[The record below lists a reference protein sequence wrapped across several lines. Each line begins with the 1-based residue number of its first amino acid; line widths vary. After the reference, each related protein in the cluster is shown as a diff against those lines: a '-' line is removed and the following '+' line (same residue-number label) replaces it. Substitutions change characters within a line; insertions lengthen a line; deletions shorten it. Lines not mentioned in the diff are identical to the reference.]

1 MAKLADLIW
10 KNAELLRGAYKE
22 NEYRKVILPFTILRR
37 LDCTLESTKQAAL
50 DQWETIRDQGYTP
63 EMNDTFLTRASGTGF
78 YNLSRFTLAGLQADP
93 DGLRDNL
100 EHYVNGFSHNVR
112 EIFEKF
118 TFLQVIDKLQEKERL
133 FLVLQRFAE
142 TDLHPD
148 VVSNIDMGQAF
159 EELLRRFNDLSPAGE
174 QYTPRDAIQLMVN
187 ILLDPDDEILS
198 RPGVVRS
205 IYDPAAGT
213 GGMLSVAEEHITTM
227 NPRAKLSLFGQELE
241 DETYAICKADMLIRG
256 QDPANIALGDS
267 LKSDLHAGKRFDYL
281 LSNPPYG
288 VEWKPAKDTVE
299 KEYKKG
305 YGGRFG
311 PGLPRISDG
320 QMLFTLH
327 LLSKMQPLTKT
338 ADGTITGGSRI
349 GVVHNGSPLFTGDAG
364 SGESEI
370 RRWILENDYLEAI
383 VALPPDMF
391 YNTGINTYLW
401 FLTNRKEPHRKGKI
415 QLINAVDLFIRLQ
428 KSLGKK
434 RNELSQDQIEEV
446 TQIYDDFQAGSRS
459 RIFDNTDFF
468 FRKVTVERPLRLRF
482 DVSAEKVGALRD
494 DPAFGRLKPEM
505 SAALISALETLV
517 GHKPWMDA
525 VSFNVD
531 LRMAFTK
538 GSERVQECSAQAAS
552 SAPAKSI
559 QPTDAIIKLVHKHIG
574 ERDEDATIV
583 RDVDGKP
590 LPDAELRDTEKV
602 PYGEDVKAYFA
613 REVKPH
619 WPEAWINETVRD
631 EKDDQVGLVGTEINF
646 NRYFYIYQPPRPL
659 EEIDAELKQVEAE
672 IAALLAEVTE

>member
-10 KNAELLRGAYKE
+10 KNAELLRGAYRE
-22 NEYRKVILPFTILRR
+22 NEYRRVILPFTVLRR
-37 LDCTLESTKQAAL
+37 LDCTLEPTKQAVL
-50 DQWETIRDQGYTP
+50 DQWEAIKDQGYTP

-78 YNLSRFTLAGLQADP
+78 YNLSRFTLVGLQADP
-93 DGLRDNL
+93 DRLRDNL
-100 EHYVNGFSHNVR
+100 EHYVNGFSPNVR

-118 TFLQVIDKLQEKERL
+118 TFRQVIDKLQEKERL

-187 ILLDPDDEILS
+187 ILLDPDDEVLS

-213 GGMLSVAEEHITTM
+213 GGMLSVAEEHITSM

-267 LKSDLHAGKRFDYL
+267 LKTDLHAGKRFDYL

-288 VEWKPAKDTVE
+288 VEWKPAKDAVE
-299 KEYKKG
+299 KEHRKG

-338 ADGTITGGSRI
+338 TDGMITGGSRI

-401 FLTNRKEPHRKGKI
+401 FLTNRKEPHRQGKV
-415 QLINAVDLFIRLQ
+415 QLINAVDLFTRLQ

-434 RNELSQDQIEEV
+434 RNELSQEQIEEV
-446 TQIYDDFQAGSRS
+446 TQIYDDFLPGPRS
-459 RIFDNTDFF
+459 KIFDHTDFF
-468 FRKVTVERPLRLRF
+468 FRKVTIERPLRLRF
-482 DVSAEKVGALRD
+482 EVSAERMDALRED
-494 DPAFGRLKPEM
+494 VAFGRLKPEM
-505 SAALISALETLV
+505 AQTLVSALEKLI
-517 GHKPWMDA
+517 GHTPWMNA

-531 LRMAFTK
+531 LRMAFK
-538 GSERVQECSAQAAS
+538 QGQGRSDGAAS
-552 SAPAKSI
+552 DDSQAKAI
-559 QPTDAIIKLVHKHIG
+559 KLTDAVLKLVQKHMG
-574 ERDEDATIV
+574 ERDETAAIV
-583 RDVDGKP
+583 RDADGGVV
-590 LPDAELRDTEKV
+590 PDPELRDTEKV
-602 PYGEDVKAYFA
+602 PYGEDVWAYFE
-613 REVKPH
+613 REVKLH
-619 WPEAWINETVRD
+619 WPEAWINEDIRD
-631 EKDDQVGLVGTEINF
+631 PKDGKVGLVGTEINF
-646 NRYFYIYQPPRPL
+646 NRYFYVYQPPRPL

-672 IAALLAEVTE
+672 IAELLAEVTE

>member
-22 NEYRKVILPFTILRR
+22 NEYRKVILPFTVLRR
-37 LDCTLESTKQAAL
+37 LDCTLESTKQAVL
-50 DQWETIRDQGYTP
+50 DQWAAIQEKGYTQ
-63 EMNDTFLTRASGTGF
+63 EMREAFLTRASGTGF
-78 YNLSRFTLAGLQADP
+78 YNLSRFTLTGLQADP
-93 DGLRDNL
+93 DRLRDNL
-100 EHYVNGFSHNVR
+100 EHYVNGFSPNVR

-118 TFLQVIDKLQEKERL
+118 TFRQVIDKLQEKERL

-142 TDLHPD
+142 TDLHPN

-187 ILLDPDDEILS
+187 ILLDPDDEVLS

-213 GGMLSVAEEHITTM
+213 GGMLSVAEEHITSM
-227 NPRAKLSLFGQELE
+227 NPRARLSLYGQELE
-241 DETYAICKADMLIRG
+241 DETYAIAKADMLIRG

-267 LKSDLHAGKRFDYL
+267 LKTDLHTGKRFDYL

-288 VEWKPAKDTVE
+288 VEWKPAKDAVE
-299 KEYKKG
+299 TEHRKKE

-327 LLSKMQPLTKT
+327 LLSKMQPLGKSE
-338 ADGTITGGSRI
+338 DGTTIGGSRI

-401 FLTNRKEPHRKGKI
+401 FLTNRKEPHRKGKV
-415 QLINAVDLFIRLQ
+415 QLINAVDLFTRLQ

-446 TQIYDDFQAGSRS
+446 TRLYDDFLPGPRS

-468 FRKVTVERPLRLRF
+468 FRKVTVERPLRLHF
-482 DVSAEKVGALRD
+482 EVTPETIEAMQEDA
-494 DPAFGRLKPEM
+494 AFGRLKPEIR
-505 SAALISALETLV
+505 SPLLAALKNLV
-517 GHKPWMDA
+517 DHDPWVNA
-525 VSFNVD
+525 TRFNVD
-531 LRMAFTK
+531 LRVAFTK
-538 GSERVQECSAQAAS
+538 AAE
-552 SAPAKSI
+552 KSTKL
-559 QPTDAIIKLVHKHIG
+559 TDAAIKIVHKLLG
-574 ERDEDATIV
+574 ERDEQAEIV
-583 RDVDGKP
+583 RDADGKP
-590 LPDAELRDTEKV
+590 LLDSELRDTEKV
-602 PYGEDVKAYFA
+602 PYGEDVNAYFE

-619 WPEAWINETVRD
+619 WPEAWINKDIRD
-631 EKDDQVGLVGTEINF
+631 HKDGLVGFVGTEINF
-646 NRYFYIYQPPRPL
+646 NRYFYVYQPPRPL